1 MYCCNHVHQSLLCK
15 IIKVF
20 LFQVGSVLLL
30 LFHFSRS
37 GRFYC
42 RNHFVQLTAPKCEG
56 CHQPFR
62 YWKCIFKGIHQG
74 QHMVFKV
81 KSPCSELKSLHH
93 CYCQRG
99 RVGSDY
105 RPGGGETLSTTLRG
119 KLSNRRR
126 RPQPPQLRRHRW
138 KGEERT
144 KEKTISHL
152 LLPMLCLP
160 QDLKGK
166 GGGKGGF

>member
-15 IIKVF
+15 IIKVLCSRLDSQDNQS
-20 LFQVGSVLLL
+20 LFC
-30 LFHFSRS
+30 SRS

-62 YWKCIFKGIHQG
+62 YWKYF
-74 QHMVFKV
+74 VFLKV
-81 KSPCSELKSLHH
+81 FNTWSSKSKVHVLTEKPSLH

-99 RVGSDY
+99 RAGSDY